1 MSTPHAYI
9 PFPIKWPFGIC
20 AVQSTDLK
28 TAVQELSAY
37 VSKRCWW
44 PVQADIQAFRNR
56 ERPPKKTAPV
66 DCSQHHA
73 DSVPDFL
80 NGRVLRDYQTVS
92 LHWMMEN
99 FRKKRSC
106 ILGDEMVCPL

>member
-1 MSTPHAYI
+1 MHCNWPSLTNYPRPLCLNKGASTR
-9 PFPIKWPFGIC
+9 WC
-20 AVQSTDLK
+20 RS
-28 TAVQELSAY
+28 
-37 VSKRCWW
+37 
-44 PVQADIQAFRNR
+44 VQADIQAFRSR
-56 ERPPKKTAPV
+56 ERPPKKAAPV

-106 ILGDEMVCPL
+106 ILGDEMVCLPQLGRLKCA